1 MNIMRRTMVSISILF
16 TILFTISLAVGFIIT
31 GKQAYEGSG
40 REGLKILK
48 SIADMIEIEELQRV
62 IESKSIEDEYYVKLE
77 KQLTDICEDNSLL
90 YLYTYNA
97 KNGNGLEYG
106 VVANSFNDNTLDTL
120 GLEIAKY
127 DECEEMFAAINE
139 GTESY
144 SKITKS

>member
-120 GLEIAKY
+120 G
-127 DECEEMFAAINE
+127 
-139 GTESY
+139 
-144 SKITKS
+144 